1 MANLKE
7 VELRLKINTL
17 LETLRVEMQDRIL
30 KQITHPNS
38 KITGYDCVSVKFSD
52 YNEIY
57 KLDYDAPKLTFLIQ
71 MHETIQV
78 RGKLIAFLNTG
89 LNKTHWDVVTGFV
102 FDKTDL
108 SFDEHY
114 CRVEK
119 GIATV
124 IIRCNKRILP
134 VKHAKKKR
142 TIFI

>member
-38 KITGYDCVSVKFSD
+38 KITGYDSVSVKFSD

-89 LNKTHWDVVTGFV
+89 LNKTNWDVVTGFV

-124 IIRCNKRILP
+124 IRPAQQTHTAR
-134 VKHAKKKR
+134 
-142 TIFI
+142 

>member
-38 KITGYDCVSVKFSD
+38 KITGYDCVSVNFSD

-78 RGKLIAFLNTG
+78 RAKLIAILNTG

-114 CRVEK
+114 CRVEN
-119 GIATV
+119 GIAT
-124 IIRCNKRILP
+124 IRPAKQTQLPNTTRVKNTGKR
-134 VKHAKKKR
+134 
-142 TIFI
+142 FF